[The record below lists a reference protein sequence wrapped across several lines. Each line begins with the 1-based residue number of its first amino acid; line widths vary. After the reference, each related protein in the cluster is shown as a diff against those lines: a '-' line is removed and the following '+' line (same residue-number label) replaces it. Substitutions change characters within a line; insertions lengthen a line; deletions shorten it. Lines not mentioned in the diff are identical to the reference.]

1 MEKGFAQLCS
11 LLPGIFVRGF
21 SDLSEHILADKKGKK
36 GVRALYIETSRQ
48 VRLGFSIK
56 GLKRLKRSC
65 KLFRGW
71 QRGGEFSQ
79 RTLPFCSRIGWS

>member
-1 MEKGFAQLCS
+1 
-11 LLPGIFVRGF
+11 
-21 SDLSEHILADKKGKK
+21 
-36 GVRALYIETSRQ
+36 